1 MILALALALTAAAA
15 DREFHSADEVLAT
28 FKGEPSV
35 LDVQQMALDYS
46 KTDPHYVDSWLAAS
60 KDAAWLPQLD
70 VTYKYDDGQ
79 GDDYDY
85 PTGDAHLK
93 ATGVDVG
100 NAVTAKATWHL
111 DELVMS
117 SERIRVINEAQDIVK
132 LRDKVLEEV
141 TRLYFERRRL
151 QVEMLL
157 NPGDI
162 KAQIKNELRLSE
174 LTAQIDAYSGGR
186 FSRSLKK

>member
-1 MILALALALTAAAA
+1 MIVLLALSLTAVAGE
-15 DREFHSADEVLAT
+15 REFKSADEVLAT
-28 FKGEPSV
+28 FKGEPAV

-46 KTDPHYVDSWLAAS
+46 KTDPRYVDAWLAAS

-79 GDDYDY
+79 DDDYDY

-93 ATGVDVG
+93 ATGVDQG
-100 NAVTAKATWHL
+100 NAITAKATWHL

-151 QVEMLL
+151 QVEMLM

-162 KAQIKNELRLSE
+162 KVQIKNELRLAE